1 MFQFYTKKLTYI
13 EATCSNI
20 AERKCVLLP
29 SEYKIVNSATLS
41 LKLSDNNTIVYYF
54 A

>member
-1 MFQFYTKKLTYI
+1 MLTKLTCI
-13 EATCSNI
+13 KATCSNI
-20 AERKCVLLP
+20 AESKYLLLM

-41 LKLSDNNTIVYYF
+41 LKSSNNNTIVYYL